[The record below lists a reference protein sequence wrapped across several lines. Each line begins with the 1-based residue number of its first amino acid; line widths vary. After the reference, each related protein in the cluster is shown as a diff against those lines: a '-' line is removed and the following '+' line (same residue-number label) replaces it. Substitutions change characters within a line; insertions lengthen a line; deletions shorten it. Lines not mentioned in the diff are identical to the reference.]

1 MNNSNLPVVR
11 FSIVIASACLFAA
24 VAAGPVLAQDKAKP
38 AAAAPAKAATK
49 DERDRKVFVDNEK
62 VLVTEVRYKPGASSG
77 MTERGNRVVRA
88 LTDGTL
94 EKTFPN
100 GKKETVTWKT
110 GEVKFNPKETYSQK
124 NVGKT
129 ELVLFSVTIK

>member
-1 MNNSNLPVVR
+1 MNNPNLPVVR
-11 FSIVIASACLFAA
+11 FSIAVASACLFAA